1 MKAESLYV
9 DRLGSEQQLPLEKM
23 FLALLVVE
31 ISWFE
36 KLWRV
41 RNKWGGSAKKMTRAI
56 RGGKKIKGGGSAR
69 PKVDVVPPPLYLA
82 HESAYITQG
91 I

>member
-31 ISWFE
+31 IHWFE
-36 KLWRV
+36 KLWLV
-41 RNKWGGSAKKMTRAI
+41 RYKRGGSAKKMTRAI
-56 RGGKKIKGGGSAR
+56 RGGIKK
-69 PKVDVVPPPLYLA
+69 
-82 HESAYITQG
+82 
-91 I
+91 

>member
-1 MKAESLYV
+1 MYVIRGGWSISYEGVYLKAESLYV

-41 RNKWGGSAKKMTRAI
+41 HNKWGGSAKKMTRAI
-56 RGGKKIKGGGSAR
+56 RGGTKK
-69 PKVDVVPPPLYLA
+69 
-82 HESAYITQG
+82 
-91 I
+91 